1 MKAMILAAGRGERM
15 RPLTDTTPKPL
26 LRVRGKPLIQ
36 YHVEAL
42 VASGFTQLVVNLSW
56 QGRQIRDFLGDGNG
70 FGAVIEFSEEP
81 EALETAGGVRQ
92 ALDLLGDRFLVVNAD
107 ILTGY
112 EFAGL
117 REVRDPAYL
126 VLVENPAH
134 NAQGDFG
141 LVGTRVVND
150 GNPRYTFSG
159 IGVYAR
165 DFFSGLE
172 PGKRALAPLLRAAAD
187 RGDLA
192 GELFTGDWSD
202 VGTPARL
209 AALNDTD

>member
-36 YHVEAL
+36 YHVDAL
-42 VASGFTQLVVNLSW
+42 VAAGFTQLVVNLSW